1 MILIMILII
10 LYVLFS
16 NIDFK
21 RNIEYFPE
29 STLDKHV
36 FEQIEET
43 VTENI
48 TAENNNTSQS
58 SNDFIDIDKYI
69 INITNIDELLK
80 FDDLTESGLEATTEL
95 LIYNI
100 LSIKPQNASYE
111 IVENSITVEI
121 VDGVKTTEFMLR
133 DYYSKENMF
142 IFRYDYTGDSSIRT
156 V

>member
-29 STLDKHV
+29 STVDKHV